1 MMDELLHASIRG
13 RERERERDGVACRGC
28 HRPRHERSRML
39 QRREREKKRSA
50 RKEIRKGGREREA
63 ANGRHVVQ
71 NVGELVCVPCSEC
84 TEQALLVRGHLS
96 YDRCVPTLLARLPT
110 SSFFLLFLLLLLLLR
125 FFFSPFLHFHSGH
138 LDSRNRLASS
148 SRS

>member
-13 RERERERDGVACRGC
+13 RERDGVACRGC

>member
-1 MMDELLHASIRG
+1 MPRLPPSAPRTFTNAPAEG
-13 RERERERDGVACRGC
+13 EREEAIGEERDK
-28 HRPRHERSRML
+28 E
-39 QRREREKKRSA
+39 RRE
-50 RKEIRKGGREREA
+50 REREA

-110 SSFFLLFLLLLLLLR
+110 SFFFLLFLLLLLLLR